1 MKVIKSLENRG
12 ILIKVTIR
20 NITSQKG
27 GFLSFIRLLIAA
39 SLPLMKSKLNPL
51 AKNVLIPLGLSAG
64 MSAAGAAIQKKIYG
78 SSHTSL
84 KMSNWEMEDIME
96 IVKPLEEPGLLI
108 KGISETIKYETKKE
122 DFFSLLEVIN
132 NISWLTG
139 NGVTRAGEG
148 VIRAGQNI

>member
-1 MKVIKSLENRG
+1 
-12 ILIKVTIR
+12 
-20 NITSQKG
+20 
-27 GFLSFIRLLIAA
+27 
-39 SLPLMKSKLNPL
+39 
-51 AKNVLIPLGLSAG
+51 
-64 MSAAGAAIQKKIYG
+64 
-78 SSHTSL
+78 
-84 KMSNWEMEDIME
+84 MEDIME